1 MSSFTASLFI
11 TMPRPF
17 DDEQNL
23 SAYALLFE
31 GEKPYWELFYEGR
44 KITIIPETSFI
55 IEDCLIVYDEFFR
68 NIPEKEST
76 SDETIEVDKYY
87 KANDLHQRRKSIG
100 KAIGFCPRRVKILAW
115 TGFSV
120 RNISE
125 KISLLKEGKESTIEF
140 ISFK

>member
-55 IEDCLIVYDEFFR
+55 IEDCLIVYD
-68 NIPEKEST
+68 
-76 SDETIEVDKYY
+76 
-87 KANDLHQRRKSIG
+87 
-100 KAIGFCPRRVKILAW
+100 
-115 TGFSV
+115 
-120 RNISE
+120 
-125 KISLLKEGKESTIEF
+125 
-140 ISFK
+140 